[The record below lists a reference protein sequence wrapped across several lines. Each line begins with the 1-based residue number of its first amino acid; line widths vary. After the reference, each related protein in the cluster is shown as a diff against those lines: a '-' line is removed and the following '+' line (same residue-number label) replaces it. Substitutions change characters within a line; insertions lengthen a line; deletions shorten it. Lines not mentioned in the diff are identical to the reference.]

1 VKRDIRLYV
10 EDIWESI
17 EAIREYTRAV
27 SKTRFMQDRKLQD
40 AVIRRLETLGE
51 AAKRLPDEV
60 RAGYPEVPWREIAGM
75 RDVLIHEYFQVKL
88 MRVWSV
94 VKHDLPALRRVVAA
108 IRRAAI

>member
-94 VKHDLPALRRVVAA
+94 VKRDLPGLRRVVAA
-108 IRRAAI
+108 IRRTAL